1 MKIHQIYLN
10 YDGYW
15 DDVFEMSKQSW
26 SNIPDTEYKLWS
38 EDDLLN
44 LLTEYPFVKSIWDR
58 LKYPIQK
65 VDLGR
70 WVIIYHYGGLYA
82 DLDVVNKDPTL
93 SYIDTDNFL
102 TSWNKKIETDI
113 LYFNSPHHP
122 YLKNL
127 FTYLDKNLTDIHSKP
142 IYNIWKGRYILQS
155 CGPYAISRYFKLEK
169 ITPNLKEFHIE
180 NSPHGKQ
187 FWENLNS
194 HPHIRRQIDNSPV
207 IVYKTGSWNTP
218 SNNLRLKI
226 KK

>member
-70 WVIIYHYGGLYA
+70 
-82 DLDVVNKDPTL
+82 
-93 SYIDTDNFL
+93 
-102 TSWNKKIETDI
+102 
-113 LYFNSPHHP
+113 
-122 YLKNL
+122 
-127 FTYLDKNLTDIHSKP
+127 
-142 IYNIWKGRYILQS
+142 
-155 CGPYAISRYFKLEK
+155 
-169 ITPNLKEFHIE
+169 
-180 NSPHGKQ
+180 
-187 FWENLNS
+187 
-194 HPHIRRQIDNSPV
+194 
-207 IVYKTGSWNTP
+207 
-218 SNNLRLKI
+218 
-226 KK
+226 